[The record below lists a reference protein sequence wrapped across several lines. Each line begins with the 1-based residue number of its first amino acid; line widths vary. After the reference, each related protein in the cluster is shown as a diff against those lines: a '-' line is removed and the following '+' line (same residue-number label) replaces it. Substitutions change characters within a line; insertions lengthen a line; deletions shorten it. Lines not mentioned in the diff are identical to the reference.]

1 MKKLLILSLVNIIH
15 QIATADLMEVQMAQF
30 IMLQDKNLWL

>member
-1 MKKLLILSLVNIIH
+1 MKKFLILSRVNIIH
-15 QIATADLMEVQMAQF
+15 QITTADLMEVQMAQF